1 MKFVFIIIFW
11 AKYNSRFRC
20 SLFLVVDDEEYESK
34 KALLSIV
41 FDACDNSNSS
51 NEESLE
57 STKIDKEIFNGEIKL
72 PLGAGIVGHVALTGS
87 SLNIESAY
95 EVNI

>member
-1 MKFVFIIIFW
+1 
-11 AKYNSRFRC
+11 
-20 SLFLVVDDEEYESK
+20 
-34 KALLSIV
+34 V
-41 FDACDNSNSS
+41 FDARDNSYSS

-57 STKIDKEIFNGEIKL
+57 SQIDKETFNEEIKL

-95 EVNI
+95 QVNI